1 LFADQGGH
9 FGAETAFERQDPQFV
24 KRHRAPSFESP
35 CPEQDTASAMLPAR
49 AAVLKSILADLVLF
63 DIDGTLVR
71 RAGPHHRQALVDA
84 VREVTGRET
93 TTEGIPVHGMLD
105 PDILSKMMLAGGMD
119 ASEIRAAMPEV
130 IERAQQLYQ
139 ASVPDL
145 RDKTCPGV
153 VPLLEHLLGRGIT
166 LALVTGNLTRI
177 GWKKLERAGLDRYF
191 RFGAFGEM
199 APTRGGLARLAI
211 EQAQRE
217 GFVDGRISLVGDAV
231 QDVIAAKENGIR
243 SIAVRTGI
251 TPPDELEASS
261 PDLLVTDLDAL
272 DRIIFD

>member
-1 LFADQGGH
+1 
-9 FGAETAFERQDPQFV
+9 
-24 KRHRAPSFESP
+24 
-35 CPEQDTASAMLPAR
+35 
-49 AAVLKSILADLVLF
+49 LADLILF

-84 VREVTGRET
+84 VRQVTGMET

-105 PDILSKMMLAGGMD
+105 PDILTQMMLARGLTEAG
-119 ASEIRAAMPEV
+119 IYAAMPAIMEA
-130 IERAQQLYQ
+130 AQDLYQ
-139 ASVPDL
+139 SSVPDL

-153 VPLLEHLLGRGIT
+153 TPLLDHLQQRGVL

-177 GWKKLERAGLDRYF
+177 GWRKLERAGLKQYF

-211 EQAQRE
+211 ERATR
-217 GFVDGRISLVGDAV
+217 DGHIGPESRISLVGDAT
-231 QDVIAAKENGIR
+231 QDVLAARQNGIR

-251 TPPDELEASS
+251 TPPQELEACA
-261 PDLLVTDLDAL
+261 PDLLLDDLTRL
-272 DRIIFD
+272 DLSDI